1 MPGRG
6 IRLNWNAAILVVLVW
21 ISQCLV
27 PWESYAARFY
37 GLNSSGD
44 VRMEIDGLAILNEAF
59 ADNFDEAVI
68 EFDNDQGSHPEAFVT
83 KYFRFDES
91 GKTSW
96 GHQPPSAEIKSTD
109 EFIDIRPLSLYLG
122 KYLLTFNM
130 NLYNF
135 LP

>member
-44 VRMEIDGLAILNEAF
+44 VRVINSSTGEIIAGLNTDLWSSGSIAFGPNGNLYGLNSSGHIRVHDPLTGSLIDSFNDVDLWSSGSIAFIPEPSTGLLLATGILGLALRRR
-59 ADNFDEAVI
+59 
-68 EFDNDQGSHPEAFVT
+68 SH
-83 KYFRFDES
+83 
-91 GKTSW
+91 
-96 GHQPPSAEIKSTD
+96 
-109 EFIDIRPLSLYLG
+109 
-122 KYLLTFNM
+122 
-130 NLYNF
+130 
-135 LP
+135 

>member
-44 VRMEIDGLAILNEAF
+44 VRVINSSTGEIIAGLNTDLWSSGSIAFIPEPSTGLLLATGILGLALRRR
-59 ADNFDEAVI
+59 
-68 EFDNDQGSHPEAFVT
+68 SH
-83 KYFRFDES
+83 
-91 GKTSW
+91 
-96 GHQPPSAEIKSTD
+96 
-109 EFIDIRPLSLYLG
+109 
-122 KYLLTFNM
+122 
-130 NLYNF
+130 
-135 LP
+135 